1 MRRMGRGLHQ
11 KTWEP
16 GSFPSV
22 AEQPQTVSL
31 GTGLCPI
38 LLPPSC
44 LPCIELRLHI
54 LCEL

>member
-1 MRRMGRGLHQ
+1 MRMMGRGPHQ

-22 AEQPQTVSL
+22 AEQPQTVSP
-31 GTGLCPI
+31 GTGLCLI